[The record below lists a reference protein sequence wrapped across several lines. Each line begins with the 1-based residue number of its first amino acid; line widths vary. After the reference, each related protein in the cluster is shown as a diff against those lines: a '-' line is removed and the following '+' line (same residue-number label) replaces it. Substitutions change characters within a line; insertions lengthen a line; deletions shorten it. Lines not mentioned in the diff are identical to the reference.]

1 MATRIVM
8 SKLSPTMEEGRVL
21 HWLKKE
27 GEPVESG
34 DVVVEVET
42 DKANMEVEAMGS
54 GVLRKVLVAENET
67 VPTGTILGVIAGAD
81 EDIASILAESEGATA
96 AAGAK
101 APTAD
106 EAEASQAAGGPAQA
120 VASEAPTAKPTA
132 SVTAPP
138 AAVALGAAAP
148 APRGREAEAEPDH
161 DGRRIKASPLARRMA
176 EERGI
181 RLEAVRGSG
190 PGGRIIKR
198 DIEAAAE
205 AAPAAAA
212 AAVGPEVPFERL
224 ELSQIRKAIA
234 RNLVQSLGPVPH
246 FYLTREIDMG
256 RVLALREEL
265 NASLQET
272 GTKIGVN
279 EILMKTAAQALVQHP
294 NVNVAFGGDHIQR
307 FTRVDIG
314 VAVAVTDGLITP
326 VLRNAAAKGLRQISE
341 ELRDLVARA
350 RQRKLAPEEYQGAT
364 FTISN
369 LGMYG
374 IDEFTAVI
382 NPPAATILAVGAT
395 REKPVVVDGA
405 VEVRARMRVTLSCDH
420 RAVDGAMGA
429 EFLATF
435 AEMLENPLRL
445 VL

>member
-8 SKLSPTMEEGRVL
+8 SKLSPTMEEGRIL

-54 GVLRKVLVAENET
+54 GILRKVLVAENET
-67 VPTGTILGVIAGAD
+67 VPTGTVLGVIAGAD
-81 EDIASILAESEGATA
+81 EDISTILSESEDASAVAEATA
-96 AAGAK
+96 PAAAAAAPAGGSKRPEAK
-101 APTAD
+101 APA
-106 EAEASQAAGGPAQA
+106 AESG
-120 VASEAPTAKPTA
+120 
-132 SVTAPP
+132 PP
-138 AAVALGAAAP
+138 AAVAPEPGAAAP
-148 APRGREAEAEPDH
+148 RAPQAETAPDH

-181 RLEAVRGSG
+181 RLDAVRGSG
-190 PGGRIIKR
+190 PGGRIVKR
-198 DIEAAAE
+198 DIEAAA
-205 AAPAAAA
+205 AAGPARAAI
-212 AAVGPEVPFERL
+212 AVGPEVPFERV

-256 RVLALREEL
+256 RVMALREEI
-265 NASLQET
+265 NRSLAET

-279 EILMKTAAQALVQHP
+279 EILLKTAAQALVQHP

-314 VAVAVTDGLITP
+314 VAVAVSDGLITP
-326 VLRNAAAKGLRQISE
+326 VLRDVAAKGLRQISQ

-350 RQRKLAPEEYQGAT
+350 RERKLTPEEYQGAT

-395 REKPVVVDGA
+395 HEKAVVVDGA
-405 VEVRARMRVTLSCDH
+405 VEIRARMRVTLSCDH

>member
-81 EDIASILAESEGATA
+81 ENIADILSESVGAPATA
-96 AAGAK
+96 TAK
-101 APTAD
+101 APTSD
-106 EAEASQAAGGPAQA
+106 DAEPSQAAAGP
-120 VASEAPTAKPTA
+120 
-132 SVTAPP
+132 
-138 AAVALGAAAP
+138 AP
-148 APRGREAEAEPDH
+148 APRGREAEAEPDP

-212 AAVGPEVPFERL
+212 AAVGPEAPFERL

-256 RVLALREEL
+256 RALALRQEI
-265 NASLQET
+265 NASLEET

-294 NVNVAFGGDHIQR
+294 NVNVAFAGDHIRR
-307 FTRVDIG
+307 FDRVDIG

-326 VLRNAAAKGLRQISE
+326 VLRNVSAKGLRQISE

-350 RQRKLAPEEYQGAT
+350 RQRKLVPDEYQGAT

-405 VEVRARMRVTLSCDH
+405 VAIRARMRVTLSCDH
-420 RAVDGAMGA
+420 RAVDGAMGS